1 MLMSLFNKI
10 GILSRLD
17 NEQAVRV
24 AVDIH
29 RFVLRKKLVAVPEEE
44 FARATNLDGGTP
56 LKEMD
61 VDLIVAVGGDGT
73 VLKTSMLMPNPE
85 TPVMAVNMGRRGY
98 LADVQPEDALKA
110 VDACLAGKCR
120 REEHMKLKVSME
132 GIQPVDGLNEVLIA
146 PVLPYK
152 MLDLQVD
159 VGEYELV
166 ECRADGFIVAT
177 PTGSTAHAFSAGGPI
192 LDPRLEAYVLAF
204 ICPVEPIHPIVVG
217 SDKNITVRLATS
229 NERAT
234 VIVDGR
240 YRQDLKNSTEAVISR
255 SNQKSVFLRFSEPKA
270 RKSFLRFPL
279 AEIGRSEGTGA

>member
-1 MLMSLFNKI
+1 MFNKI
-10 GILSRLD
+10 GIISRLD
-17 NEQAVRV
+17 NEQAVKV

-29 RFVLRKKLVAVPEEE
+29 RFVVRKKLVAVPEEE
-44 FARATNLDGGTP
+44 LALTANLDGGTP

-61 VDLIVAVGGDGT
+61 VDMIITVGGDGT
-73 VLKTSMLMPNPE
+73 VLKTSMLMPNPT

-110 VDACLAGKCR
+110 VDACLAGKCH
-120 REEHMKLKVSME
+120 REEHMKLSVSIE
-132 GIQPVDGLNEVLIA
+132 GSPPVAGLNEVLIA

-192 LDPRLEAYVLAF
+192 LDLALEAYVLAF
-204 ICPVEPIHPIVVG
+204 ICPMEPIHPIVVG
-217 SDKNITVRLATS
+217 SDKNIMVRLAAP
-229 NERAT
+229 NQRAT

-240 YRQDLKNSTEAVISR
+240 YRQDLKNGTKAVISR
-255 SNQKSVFLRFSEPKA
+255 SSEKAVFLRFSKLSA
-270 RKSFLRFPL
+270 RKSLLRFPL
-279 AEIGRSEGTGA
+279 AETGRSAGTGA